1 MKRPAEKLQVY
12 IMSDHSDWLK
22 KETSHQNGNG
32 YKEWEAF
39 KQNVVQ
45 ASETNPGSS
54 IRGRKLLDYVD
65 RWFRKLDGITLRL
78 LPETYHP
85 FIQSGA
91 IANVMFVIAVLTGF
105 ALLIWYNP
113 SVHSAYDTVS
123 AMSENP
129 WTAEFMRSMHRY
141 SSDAFMLFVLF
152 HAFKVFFASR
162 FTGSRWLAWVTGII
176 GLGLIWFDGWLG
188 YWLVWDET
196 AAMIATGT
204 AKMLDVLPMFPEP
217 LSASFLTN
225 DSFNSVLFLIVF
237 FMHML
242 IPIGF
247 GIVLWLHVSRLN
259 QPGFFTNMKFSIL
272 ILLSLATVSLL
283 WPAGL
288 EAPADLMSSPSG
300 SRVDYFYLLPLF
312 LTERLQGGM
321 LWLIFLGVF
330 MFTASIPWMLGRRE
344 KNKKPVVEEAKCNGC
359 TQCFLDCPYNAISM
373 LPRDDEQ
380 ISKSEFT
387 AWIDPSVCVSCGICV
402 GSCDPVAIDYPNLSP
417 WEIRRKLDEWI
428 DVEASSLKGGYIAF
442 VCGNSAGSL
451 LSIEPETGYC
461 KEMPGYHV
469 CTVPCAGW
477 VHPSLIERALKKGA
491 AGVLVAGCE
500 SDPDFRLGADWLGSR
515 IEGERHPE
523 FRKDRFET
531 GNLLYLKMDKPEFRE
546 FLNEA
551 QRFRHRESKSGQTEK
566 MLTGLKKRLAAVTL
580 IALIGGGIAW
590 FSFARLPLPDQNT
603 LLLVSFKMKGEAV
616 LTEERED
623 SQLLD
628 HMRSRDTQRVERRA
642 GIRLRIVSDGEV
654 LHEGSYQPSGLFRRG
669 YSNALVEVPL
679 EPGSH
684 TLEVFLGDDLDGLYK
699 WREKDT
705 QTLEFETGT
714 RAVLRYDE
722 LHGFRWYHDEQ

>member
-1 MKRPAEKLQVY
+1 MNDP
-12 IMSDHSDWLK
+12 SDWLK
-22 KETSHQNGNG
+22 TETDPQNGNG
-32 YKEWEAF
+32 YQQWEAF

-45 ASETNPGSS
+45 ASAASPDSS

-65 RWFRKLDGITLRL
+65 RWFRKLDGFTLRFL
-78 LPETYHP
+78 SETYHP
-85 FIQSGA
+85 FIQAGA
-91 IANVMFVIAVLTGF
+91 IANVMFVVAVLTGF

-123 AMSENP
+123 AMSGKP
-129 WTAEFMRSMHRY
+129 WTAQLMRSMHRY

-152 HAFKVFFASR
+152 HAFKVFFAGR
-162 FTGSRWLAWVTGII
+162 FTGSRWLAWITGII

-196 AAMIATGT
+196 AALIATGT
-204 AKMLDVLPMFPEP
+204 AKMLDVLPFFPEP
-217 LSASFLTN
+217 LSVSFLTN

-237 FMHML
+237 FSHML

-247 GIVLWLHVSRLN
+247 GIALWLHVSRLN
-259 QPGFFTNMKFSIL
+259 QPGFFTHRNFTIL
-272 ILLSLATVSLL
+272 ILLSLVVVSLI

-288 EAPADLMSSPSG
+288 EGPADLMASSDDI
-300 SRVDYFYLLPLF
+300 RVDYFYQLPLF

-321 LWLIFLGVF
+321 LWLITLGVF
-330 MFTASIPWMLGRRE
+330 AVLASIPWVLSRRE
-344 KNKKPVVEEAKCNGC
+344 RDTEPVVDPAKCNGC

-373 LPRDDEQ
+373 FPREDEKNK
-380 ISKSEFT
+380 KSDFI

-417 WEIRRKLDEWI
+417 WEIRRKLDQWI
-428 DVEASSLKGGYIAF
+428 DKDIASLQGEYIAF

-451 LSIEPETGYC
+451 LTIDSETGYC

-500 SDPDFRLGADWLGSR
+500 SDPDFRLGADWLGNR
-515 IEGERHPE
+515 IEGKRHPE

-531 GNLLYLKMDKPEFRE
+531 GNLLYLKMDKPEFQK

-551 QRFRHRESKSGQTEK
+551 QQFRYRNKKSGRIQK
-566 MLTGLKKRLAAVTL
+566 KRSGLKKGMAAVLLT
-580 IALIGGGIAW
+580 AFIGGSVAGL
-590 FSFARLPLPDQNT
+590 SFTRLSLPDEET
-603 LLLVSFKMKGEAV
+603 LLLVSFKMTGAPV
-616 LTEERED
+616 MTEERED

-628 HMRSRDTQRVERRA
+628 HMQSQDRQRVERRA
-642 GIRLRIVSDGEV
+642 DVRLRILADGV
-654 LHEGSYQPSGLFRRG
+654 IVHDKSYRPSGLFRRG
-669 YSNALVEVPL
+669 YSNALAEVPL
-679 EPGSH
+679 EPGTH
-684 TLEVFLGDDLDGLYK
+684 TLRVLLGDDLNGEEIQ
-699 WREKDT
+699 WREEDT
-705 QTLEFETGT
+705 HTLEFEAGT

-722 LHGFRWYHDEQ
+722 LHGFRWYHDENE